1 MIIKIVILP
10 QLFQKKPVAPTESKF
25 SPSKTEKKISDSS
38 LEAEIRAPNHDS
50 LTSGQL
56 APKMFFLDIQVINLG
71 TILRCSEVES
81 LHM

>member
-1 MIIKIVILP
+1 MIFKIVVLP
-10 QLFQKKPVAPTESKF
+10 YLFQTKPVDPIVSKF
-25 SPSKTEKKISDSS
+25 SPSKTEKKISDSP

-71 TILRCSEVES
+71 TILRHSEVES